1 MSVHRHL
8 LGCCG
13 CDWAASADLGVYFGT
28 VMYSKECGGDYDSL
42 DPGRGLLTP
51 EPQVGGWDW
60 MGGWMGF
67 WGHVSRRVICG
78 TGRVQDA
85 LCTVLTVL
93 TVLTELKT
101 TQSTSAQTV
110 LVLQLSQQIF
120 SYDDNKHH
128 KHGKRIAV
136 ERSRLYQYRRSSHRL
151 KAGDW

>member
-1 MSVHRHL
+1 
-8 LGCCG
+8 
-13 CDWAASADLGVYFGT
+13 
-28 VMYSKECGGDYDSL
+28 MYSKECGADYDSL

-101 TQSTSAQTV
+101 TQSTPSSDCTGTAAITTDILVRRQQAPQT
-110 LVLQLSQQIF
+110 
-120 SYDDNKHH
+120 
-128 KHGKRIAV
+128 R
-136 ERSRLYQYRRSSHRL
+136 
-151 KAGDW
+151 